1 MSNCKPILS
10 VRGLHFA
17 YRPGQEVL
25 RGIDLR
31 FESGS
36 VTAVL
41 GANGS
46 GKTTL
51 LRCLLRRLVPARGEI
66 LLDGLPIASYSS
78 KQFAARTAFVPQ
90 SPDVAFAFAARELV
104 LMGRYAH
111 AGALGIA
118 SPKDLGVVDDAMRR
132 TDTAHLASRT
142 IGELSGG
149 EAQRVMIARAVAQ
162 EPAVMLLDEP
172 TSHLDMQHQ
181 MRIHVMMR
189 QLARDTGMAI
199 ICVSHDVNLAARF
212 GDRVVLVR
220 EGQIVADGSV
230 AEAIREDVLRETYGV
245 NVRLVSIPGLPAP
258 LVVADPDEA

>member
-1 MSNCKPILS
+1 MSTCDPILS
-10 VRGLHFA
+10 VHRLHFA

-51 LRCLLRRLVPARGEI
+51 LKCLLRRLVPSQGEI
-66 LLDGLPIASYSS
+66 LLDAAPIASYSH
-78 KQFAARTAFVPQ
+78 KQLAARMAFVPQ
-90 SPDVAFAFAARELV
+90 SPDVAFGFAAKELV
-104 LMGRYAH
+104 LMGRYPH
-111 AGALGIA
+111 AGTLGIA
-118 SPKDLGVVDDAMRR
+118 SPKDLGIADDAMTR

-149 EAQRVMIARAVAQ
+149 EAQRVMIARALAQ
-162 EPAVMLLDEP
+162 EPDVMLLDEP

-189 QLARDTGMAI
+189 QLAHDTGMAI

-212 GDRVVLVR
+212 GDHVVLLR
-220 EGQIVADGSV
+220 EGRVVADGPV

-245 NVRLVSIPGLPAP
+245 NVRLVSIPGLPVP
-258 LVVADPDEA
+258 LAVADPEEA